1 MKKISVMFL
10 VILTAFSL
18 IGATYAENTD
28 QLNMTLE
35 QVVNYALEHNKDMD
49 IENLN
54 IQKAELSHRQVKRQ
68 IKKFN
73 DDKEYKLSLKA
84 YNRDLYNNMIKGVVE
99 KQDEL
104 GLETAN
110 KNKEI
115 KINRIKYDVE
125 KAYFDILQAEKQ
137 VEIAD
142 ESRKLSQEQYDHSK
156 KMFELGTISKQ
167 QLLESELNL
176 SNAKSGYDNAVM
188 AYDLQKLNFNR
199 TIGLDYDTKVK
210 LVDKFEFDVE
220 SEEAVDLNESIKT
233 ALENNFSVYMAE
245 QNVEL
250 GKLMLE
256 VVKIDYPENTTKY
269 KDQQISVM
277 QSEKQLET
285 AKNGIEMAVR
295 SSYIQMQNAKKQI
308 ASYEL
313 AVTKAESAYKLAELS
328 FKIGQGKSSD
338 VKGAQISLE
347 QSKYNLAKQIYAYN
361 MAKLDF
367 KYGLGIGY

>member
-35 QVVNYALEHNKDMD
+35 QAVNYALEHNKDMD

-68 IKKFN
+68 IEKFN

-84 YNRDLYNNMIKGVVE
+84 YNRDLYNRMIKGVVE

-142 ESRKLSQEQYDHSK
+142 EGRKLSQEQYDHSK

-220 SEEAVDLNESIKT
+220 KEEAVDLNESIKT

-250 GKLMLE
+250 GKLTLE

-313 AVTKAESAYKLAELS
+313 AVTKAESAYKLSELS